1 MRSVATSC
9 GTRTRGTMWTRW
21 TSVTVSIFG
30 PRPRETHLPLSWANV
45 SGLFRATLRV
55 DTEPQ
60 KLPLCLA
67 QRGKSRGLLFVVV
80 APSRDA
86 AAGEAVNPK
95 TSVSD
100 GHDSTSLLQL
110 NPPDDGG
117 MTIPGMDCGS
127 QDLTSL
133 AETLVFLGRSLS
145 NLSWDGIDTL
155 AGYFETTPAIGAAM
169 EWKYEL
175 HPWNP
180 FTLYEFPFIQR
191 HVLSKRFRGPVVASF
206 EVFW

>member
-1 MRSVATSC
+1 M
-9 GTRTRGTMWTRW
+9 
-21 TSVTVSIFG
+21 
-30 PRPRETHLPLSWANV
+30 
-45 SGLFRATLRV
+45 
-55 DTEPQ
+55 
-60 KLPLCLA
+60 
-67 QRGKSRGLLFVVV
+67 
-80 APSRDA
+80 
-86 AAGEAVNPK
+86 
-95 TSVSD
+95 SD